1 MRTFAGLVA
10 LLICLSGLPAAA
22 QKIDLDSPEGQIAAF
37 RKIQCST
44 EDGKVYTYGWHGT
57 TYSRVPGEPDRA
69 LFRVE
74 GMNIR
79 QCVTVSDP
87 EQGEGFR
94 LITREI
100 LLYQDP
106 KTGAVLRN
114 WDNPWTG
121 ETVEVL
127 HVANDPVNQGPI
139 FPSERF
145 KLPYS
150 INGSQWWLTSAV
162 PLFYTNPLGG
172 EFQQYV
178 GGTYHA
184 TEMFNF
190 FGEVEALLDPDIDS
204 VPTRVGW
211 VRLSSWLPWM
221 QMGDRAGILY
231 FHTAGRK
238 LDSFDDLSPVMKQ
251 EIAERYPEYDQPPPA
266 DDDRPNET
274 SWTYFRKVMESRRRG
289 RVCRLRIRTYWR
301 WGRCRPHLSL
311 SHTDWGYV
319 RR

>member
-1 MRTFAGLVA
+1 MRKTRPFSTFLILA
-10 LLICLSGLPAAA
+10 LMLPASRASAA
-22 QKIDLDSPEGQIAAF
+22 QIDLDSPEGQIAAF

-57 TYSRVPGEPDRA
+57 TYSRVAGEPDRA

-87 EQGEGFR
+87 DRGEGFR

-106 KTGAVLRN
+106 VTGEVLRE
-114 WDNPWTG
+114 WANPWTG
-121 ETVEVL
+121 KTVEVL

-139 FPSERF
+139 FPSAQF
-145 KLPYS
+145 KLPYAIS
-150 INGSQWWLTSAV
+150 GSQWWLTSAV

-172 EFQQYV
+172 DFQPYV

-190 FGEVEALLDPDIDS
+190 FGDVDELLNDDMDS
-204 VPTRVGW
+204 VPARVGW
-211 VRLSSWLPWM
+211 VRLSRWLPWM
-221 QMGDRAGILY
+221 EMGDRPGLLY

-238 LDSFDDLSPVMKQ
+238 LDSFDDLSDVMKT
-251 EIAERYPEYDQPPPA
+251 EIAENYPEYDEPPPA
-266 DDDRPNET
+266 NDDRPNET
-274 SWTYFRKVMESRRRG
+274 SWTYFRKVIEERRG
-289 RVCRLRIRTYWR
+289 QEE
-301 WGRCRPHLSL
+301 
-311 SHTDWGYV
+311 
-319 RR
+319 